1 MFSYSVRFFLFLF
14 FSFPFLL
21 LSSLL
26 FPLLFFSFLFPIW
39 SLFFSGLL
47 SFLFWS
53 VYVWGPLKK
62 WRKENGENKL
72 QLREEIICERRDRTR
87 NSQLNSRDQSRD
99 REQGSGSRIG
109 IGRTIEREIPFVPVF
124 ALFSCWPKKFTLSL
138 AREISSPRAASICRV
153 KTGGKFHST

>member
-1 MFSYSVRFFLFLF
+1 MNWNVFLFCSLLSFPF
-14 FSFPFLL
+14 FFFPFLL

-53 VYVWGPLKK
+53 VYVWGQLKK

-87 NSQLNSRDQSRD
+87 NSQLNSRDQSRNRD
-99 REQGSGSRIG
+99 QGSGLD
-109 IGRTIEREIPFVPVF
+109 GRLNGKIPFVPVF